1 MDMQIKTISFSDVVE
16 SFYNPRKKLKKDSKK
31 YLDLKHSIE
40 TFGVVEPMVINDVNN
55 RLISGHQRL
64 QVYKD
69 LGWTE
74 AEFSV
79 VHIEDEADEKA
90 LNVSLNKLKGRWDN
104 RKLSEVLRD
113 IDDEYA
119 AGNLG
124 FDDDEV
130 NDLLG
135 KVTEEDLK
143 QNETVEGQKVANV
156 RIQIVNYNLVMTNEE
171 YSQMEESCI
180 QKGCFTPK
188 EIAEELKNR
197 LIYGYDT
204 ND

>member
-1 MDMQIKTISFSDVVE
+1 MEIKTIQFAEVVE

-31 YLDLKHSIE
+31 YLDLKRSIE
-40 TFGVVEPMVINDVNN
+40 TFGVVEPMIINDVNN

-64 QVYKD
+64 QIYKD

-79 VHIEDEADEKA
+79 VHIENEAEEKA

-113 IDDEYA
+113 IDDEYSV
-119 AGNLG
+119 GDLG
-124 FDDDEV
+124 FSDEEV
-130 NDLLG
+130 QDLLG
-135 KVTEEDLK
+135 KVTEADLK
-143 QNETVEGQKVANV
+143 QNETREGQAIANV
-156 RIQIVNYNLVMTNEE
+156 RIQIANYNLVMSNEE
-171 YSQMEESCI
+171 YSLMEESCI
-180 QKGCFTPK
+180 QKGCFTQK
-188 EIAEELKNR
+188 EISEELKQR
-197 LIYGYDT
+197 LIYGNDT